1 MDKYIGK
8 VLDGRY
14 EILEIIGIGGM
25 SVVYKAHCNRLNRF
39 VAIKILKE
47 EYFADQSLRKQ
58 FHDES
63 QSVAILSHPNIVSV
77 YDVSHFEDTEYIVM
91 ELIDGITLK
100 EYLQRR
106 SPLQWKEVTFFA
118 LQIAKALEHAHSRN
132 IIHRDIKPQ
141 NMMLLRDGT
150 LKVTDFGIAKNMV
163 TQGTIGLGEA
173 IGSVH
178 YVSPEQAKGSL
189 IDARA
194 DLYSFGVVMYEM
206 LTGRLPFEGDNP
218 VSVAIQHIN
227 SMALPPSD
235 FVDNIPVTLE
245 TITMKAM
252 NPSLARRYGSAGEIL
267 HDLECFRS
275 DPHFTLPL
283 DISQTH
289 RAETVTEGEDRAE
302 TAPDNTD
309 TGTPA
314 QKSENDSNNTTKTP
328 DNKVKKK
335 VIKKSVKHGTRV
347 KYAIKG
353 EAAKKVRKKEQPK
366 KPQERRK
373 AVKKPKYNWTSFTGT
388 IIFMLI
394 AILIFLGGAMF
405 FIVKVIDP
413 FGSPSNAKI
422 KVPNLVGLYYD
433 EVINSLE
440 YYEYNITAGEYLYS
454 EEFAEGQIISQTPEA
469 DRSVSSKQEIVVD
482 ISRGGKSFQLDNY
495 TGKEHHEVEIELRH
509 KGVTTVLEGVPND
522 EYAPGLVVYTS
533 PVAGSTVIQNDTVT
547 VYYSLGSSSSQTTVP
562 SIIGM
567 TESEAISA
575 LNTAGLIA
583 GTPLYMPD
591 SAEKGNI
598 IYQTIAPDSKV
609 PVGTIV
615 SYHVST
621 GPEGTDQPTEKGYG
635 VSTDPYPDDPIKR
648 RINYDLK
655 FIEAPG
661 EITVTVKVNSYVEYE
676 GVHYYSEGH
685 VVIPLTAYEGYNNIT
700 VIQNGKTVTQESV
713 NFR

>member
-91 ELIDGITLK
+91 ELIEGITLK

-106 SPLQWKEVTFFA
+106 SPLPWKEVTFFA

-189 IDARA
+189 IDARS

-289 RAETVTEGEDRAE
+289 RAETVTETEDQSE

-309 TGTPA
+309 TGATA
-314 QKSENDSNNTTKTP
+314 EKSENESENTTKSQ
-328 DNKVKKK
+328 DNKIKKK

-353 EAAKKVRKKEQPK
+353 KAVKKVRKKEQP
-366 KPQERRK
+366 QTQGRRK
-373 AVKKPKYNWTSFTGT
+373 AVKKPKYNWASFTGT

-509 KGVTTVLEGVPND
+509 KGVTTVLEGVPSD
-522 EYAPGLVVYTS
+522 EYAPGLVIYTS

-547 VYYSLGSSSSQTTVP
+547 VYYSLGSSSAEATVP
-562 SIIGM
+562 NIIGM
-567 TESEAISA
+567 TESEAINA
-575 LNTAGLIA
+575 LNDAGLIA
-583 GTPLYMPD
+583 GT
-591 SAEKGNI
+591 
-598 IYQTIAPDSKV
+598 
-609 PVGTIV
+609 
-615 SYHVST
+615 
-621 GPEGTDQPTEKGYG
+621 
-635 VSTDPYPDDPIKR
+635 
-648 RINYDLK
+648 
-655 FIEAPG
+655 
-661 EITVTVKVNSYVEYE
+661 
-676 GVHYYSEGH
+676 
-685 VVIPLTAYEGYNNIT
+685 
-700 VIQNGKTVTQESV
+700 
-713 NFR
+713 